1 MWKKAVM
8 GVAVAA
14 AALTMSACGGASQGS
29 GSSSGTA
36 VPQGKSI
43 VVYYSASGHTKQAA
57 ETIAKETGS
66 DLYAITPKVPY
77 TEADLDYNN
86 SSSRVSMEH
95 KDSSIRPEYT
105 GDAAN
110 WDDYRVVY
118 LGYPIWWGEAPAIV
132 YTFTEHH
139 SFEGKTV
146 IPFATSYSSPLGDSG
161 ENLFRAAKTGTW
173 LPGECFTGGGKTD
186 DVLGWI
192 HSLKK

>member
-8 GVAVAA
+8 GMAVAA

-66 DLYAITPKVPY
+66 DLFAITPKVPY

-95 KDSSIRPEYT
+95 KDSSIRPE
-105 GDAAN
+105 
-110 WDDYRVVY
+110 
-118 LGYPIWWGEAPAIV
+118 
-132 YTFTEHH
+132 
-139 SFEGKTV
+139 
-146 IPFATSYSSPLGDSG
+146 
-161 ENLFRAAKTGTW
+161 
-173 LPGECFTGGGKTD
+173 
-186 DVLGWI
+186 
-192 HSLKK
+192 

>member
-1 MWKKAVM
+1 MWKKVVM

-29 GSSSGTA
+29 SSSGEA

-57 ETIAKETGS
+57 KTIAKETGS

-118 LGYPIWWGEAPAIV
+118 LGYPIWWGGAPA
-132 YTFTEHH
+132 F
-139 SFEGKTV
+139 
-146 IPFATSYSSPLGDSG
+146 L
-161 ENLFRAAKTGTW
+161 
-173 LPGECFTGGGKTD
+173 
-186 DVLGWI
+186 
-192 HSLKK
+192 

>member
-8 GVAVAA
+8 GMAVAA
-14 AALTMSACGGASQGS
+14 AALTMSACGGASQGN

-66 DLYAITPKVPY
+66 DLFAITPKVPY

-95 KDSSIRPEYT
+95 KDSSIRPE
-105 GDAAN
+105 
-110 WDDYRVVY
+110 
-118 LGYPIWWGEAPAIV
+118 
-132 YTFTEHH
+132 
-139 SFEGKTV
+139 
-146 IPFATSYSSPLGDSG
+146 
-161 ENLFRAAKTGTW
+161 
-173 LPGECFTGGGKTD
+173 
-186 DVLGWI
+186 
-192 HSLKK
+192 

>member
-8 GVAVAA
+8 GMAVAA

-66 DLYAITPKVPY
+66 DLFAITPKVPY

-110 WDDYRVVY
+110 WDDYRVVF
-118 LGYPIWWGEAPAIV
+118 LGYTKRCGEPPGIV
-132 YTFTEHH
+132 
-139 SFEGKTV
+139 
-146 IPFATSYSSPLGDSG
+146 
-161 ENLFRAAKTGTW
+161 
-173 LPGECFTGGGKTD
+173 
-186 DVLGWI
+186 
-192 HSLKK
+192 